1 MGAIR
6 KLAIAVLLVSCVTF
20 VALFGRL
27 PAFRY
32 VSLYIPSNLPLTSG
46 RRGPVGVLH
55 RLIWT
60 KFPGYLRVLDSHFT
74 GGRFGP
80 FLSRS
85 GHYLMDE
92 NHPLVLVGFISIKKA
107 YGMSDVQ

>member
-6 KLAIAVLLVSCVTF
+6 KLAIAVLLVSCITF

-32 VSLYIPSNLPLTSG
+32 VSLLYSSNLPLTSG
-46 RRGPVGVLH
+46 RRGPIGALH
-55 RLIWT
+55 RLIWANI
-60 KFPGYLRVLDSHFT
+60 PGYLRVFDARFT
-74 GGRFGP
+74 GGRLGP
-80 FLSRS
+80 FLLRS

-92 NHPLVLVGFISIKKA
+92 NHPLVLVG
-107 YGMSDVQ
+107 V